1 MKSWRNNSMKCTG
14 NYSQVGNEVNYER
27 YFRYIWGSYFDPGNR
42 LGRRVIRSLLQQDIN
57 TSKVFVDIGGGVG
70 DLCLD
75 AIKDGSAPKSTV
87 LLDLSERT
95 IKMARKYAQTLGI
108 HYSFVVGDAQRLPF
122 KSATVD
128 IACSRESLE
137 HLPDD
142 GVALK
147 ELERVLKPGGV
158 AVLTVPFKERR
169 GEKQKMWGHLR
180 SYTLESILSLIK
192 LTELKVGRVVFIGK
206 ISKFLWTY
214 PKYIIYL
221 AWLFLTGNLM
231 KRLRG
236 DYVPSYYTG
245 SFHRRIVMPFFDK
258 LLTLDYVF
266 SLKGIAGSGTNLII
280 SLRKS

>member
-1 MKSWRNNSMKCTG
+1 MKCTS
-14 NYSQVGNEVNYER
+14 NYSQISSKTNYEK
-27 YFRYIWGSYFDPGNR
+27 YFRHIWGSYFDPGNR
-42 LGRRVIRSLLQQDIN
+42 LGRRAVKSLLKQDIYP
-57 TSKVFVDIGGGVG
+57 SKVFLDIGGGVG

-75 AIKDGSAPKSTV
+75 AIEWGFGQENV
-87 LLDLSERT
+87 ILLDLSQYT
-95 IKMARKYAQTLGI
+95 LKMAQDYALTLGI
-108 HYSFVVGDAQRLPF
+108 QYSFVAGDAQRLPF
-122 KSATVD
+122 MSATVD
-128 IACSRESLE
+128 IACSREVLE

-158 AVLTVPFKERR
+158 AVLTVPFKEER
-169 GEKQKMWGHLR
+169 GKKQKMWGHLR

-192 LTELKVGRVVFIGK
+192 LTELKVERVVFIGK

-236 DYVPSYYTG
+236 DYVPSYYAG

-258 LLTLDYVF
+258 LLALDYVF
-266 SLKGIAGSGTNLII
+266 SLKRIAGSGTNLIV